1 MSGARLKME
10 ERQGRG
16 FSSIAAHLQSPSH
29 STVVI
34 ILKPFAN
41 SDFVKKKT
49 MTVKQSSDTI
59 FFSRDGFFHH
69 DTQTLANG
77 LEKETQ
83 PRG

>member
-1 MSGARLKME
+1 ME

-59 FFSRDGFFHH
+59 FFHVMDSSIMI
-69 DTQTLANG
+69 
-77 LEKETQ
+77 
-83 PRG
+83 PRHWQMG